1 MKCVSIVILCA
12 LLLVGLAVAGGGAAV
27 NDSYSSGK
35 SELNVT
41 LLDFGPVGDHG
52 WTYEA
57 HAGASKMAQKQS
69 FVNLSERE
77 CSRF

>member
-1 MKCVSIVILCA
+1 MKYVSIAIICA
-12 LLLVGLAVAGGGAAV
+12 LLLVGLAEAGGTAAV

-57 HAGASKMAQKQS
+57 HVGELPK
-69 FVNLSERE
+69 
-77 CSRF
+77 